1 VTSLVTV
8 RLTGKLGVDD
18 ADGLLTDLTRE
29 TGLTWREVP
38 FPSDTHL
45 GGVSELLLDAV
56 ISGAVG
62 KSGEVI
68 AEATLDRVR
77 KTVRRWRDKR
87 LDPPDVDVRAEELS
101 EADTAGQPGAVP
113 AAGET
118 EA

>member
-1 VTSLVTV
+1 MTSLVTV
-8 RLTGKLGVDD
+8 RLMGKLGVDD
-18 ADGLLTDLTRE
+18 ADHLLTDLTRE

-38 FPSDTHL
+38 SPSDTHL

-62 KSGEVI
+62 KGGEVI

-77 KTVRRWRDKR
+77 KTVGRWRDKR
-87 LDPPDVDVRAEELS
+87 LDPPHVDVRAEELPKTD
-101 EADTAGQPGAVP
+101 AAGQPGAVP
-113 AAGET
+113 ASGET